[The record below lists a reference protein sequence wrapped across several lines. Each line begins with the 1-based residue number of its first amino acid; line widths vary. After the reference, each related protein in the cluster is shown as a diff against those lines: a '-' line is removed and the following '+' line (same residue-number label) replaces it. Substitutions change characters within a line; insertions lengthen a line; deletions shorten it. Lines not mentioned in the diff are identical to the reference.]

1 MQSHAQRRRGA
12 VIFLHGSG
20 DTGRGVRDWLSSAS
34 GGKFDRAIAELGL
47 GEVVYPTAPER
58 RYTLAGGAPST
69 VWFDRER
76 LSPGSRQD
84 RAGVLRSLRQ
94 VEDEVRKLED
104 AGVPRSGVFV
114 GGFSM
119 GGCLALEALGAEGLA
134 GRLAGVFSHASFLSD
149 DSAVFEVTAGGS
161 AAQSSRPAPTP
172 VYVTHGAADGM
183 VKVAWGRATAEK
195 LKAKG
200 GLDLTFKEHV
210 ELDHELEEEQ
220 AREFFFTIAGLL
232 DWIST
237 VVGRPGFGQVVG
249 GGDGRQT
256 SSARRGVSPAGATEV
271 LHADQVE
278 PACSVTYDITDLGGC
293 QSRASFHVPPGR

>member
-1 MQSHAQRRRGA
+1 MQSHAQRPRGA

-20 DTGRGVRDWLSSAS
+20 DTGGGVRDWLSSAS

-58 RYTLAGGAPST
+58 RYTLAGGAVST

-183 VKVAWGRATAEK
+183 VKVAWGRSTAEK
-195 LKAKG
+195 LKARG

-220 AREFFFTIAGLL
+220 IAGLL

-256 SSARRGVSPAGATEV
+256 SAARRGVSPAGATEV

-293 QSRASFHVPPGR
+293 QSRASFHVPPGRAAWQRRS

>member
-1 MQSHAQRRRGA
+1 MQSHTQRRRGA

-76 LSPGSRQD
+76 LTPGSRQD

-94 VEDEVRKLED
+94 QVEDEVRKLEA

-149 DSAVFEVTAGGS
+149 DSAVFEITAGS
-161 AAQSSRPAPTP
+161 AAQSSRPTPTP
-172 VYVTHGAADGM
+172 VYVTHGGADGM
-183 VKVAWGRATAEK
+183 VKVAWGRSTAEK
-195 LKAKG
+195 LKTKGKTKG
-200 GLDLTFKEHV
+200 GFHLDLTFKEHV
-210 ELDHELEEEQ
+210 ELDHELGEEQ
-220 AREFFFTIAGLL
+220 ARSFFVLGC
-232 DWIST
+232 W
-237 VVGRPGFGQVVG
+237 G
-249 GGDGRQT
+249 GGG
-256 SSARRGVSPAGATEV
+256 GAG
-271 LHADQVE
+271 
-278 PACSVTYDITDLGGC
+278 GG
-293 QSRASFHVPPGR
+293 GG

>member
-34 GGKFDRAIAELGL
+34 GGKFNRAIAELGL

-76 LSPGSRQD
+76 LSPGSPQD

-104 AGVPRSGVFV
+104 AGVPSSGVFV

-119 GGCLALEALGAEGLA
+119 GGCLALETLGAEGLA

-149 DSAVFEVTAGGS
+149 DSAVFEMTAGS
-161 AAQSSRPAPTP
+161 AAQSSRQTPTP

-195 LKAKG
+195 LKAKT

-210 ELDHELEEEQ
+210 ELDHELGEEQ
-220 AREFFFTIAGLL
+220 ARKFLG
-232 DWIST
+232 
-237 VVGRPGFGQVVG
+237 VG
-249 GGDGRQT
+249 GGWW
-256 SSARRGVSPAGATEV
+256 S
-271 LHADQVE
+271 
-278 PACSVTYDITDLGGC
+278 
-293 QSRASFHVPPGR
+293 